1 MVSGAGHLVAVERPD
16 AFAELVETFLAE
28 AKERGTGETRDVP
41 GCASGEALM
50 GPGSLAPLARLVGGS
65 WRLGE
70 TEHRFTWGPGRRA
83 LTGTSWNGSDASR
96 EAVAE
101 VMWYWHPGRQVIE
114 GRGVALGMG
123 IDVFEYDT
131 GVVADTVIH
140 TLRAFG
146 PGLGGVSRTERWI
159 FLGPDSYRWE
169 LLGEGGEI
177 EASDTFVR
185 VWAKPSRRE

>member
-1 MVSGAGHLVAVERPD
+1 MR
-16 AFAELVETFLAE
+16 E
-28 AKERGTGETRDVP
+28 AP
-41 GCASGEALM
+41 GCGPGEDLM

-70 TEHRFTWGPGRRA
+70 TKHRFTWGPGRRA
-83 LTGTSWNGSDASR
+83 LTGTSWTGTGASR
-96 EAVAE
+96 EPVAE
-101 VMWYWHPGRQVIE
+101 VTWYWHPGRQTIE
-114 GRGVALGMG
+114 GRGVAVGMG
-123 IDVFEYDT
+123 IDLFEYDT
-131 GVVADTVIH
+131 RVVADTVIH

-146 PGLGGVSRTERWI
+146 PGLEGISQTERWI

-185 VWAKPSRRE
+185 AWEGPAGRE